1 MNDTAL
7 SSPEANAPADENN
20 SNPGQLQFQLNSVL
34 ILTCVVSLTLTG
46 YLFLQYR
53 ALRRERAVLQPVV
66 TRFQTETQPLLQD
79 LNNKLVEF
87 GKTNPD
93 IRPLLDKY
101 GVASPTNLPAP
112 RR

>member
-1 MNDTAL
+1 MNETPLDQPAAAPGDTNGEL
-7 SSPEANAPADENN
+7 R
-20 SNPGQLQFQLNSVL
+20 FQLNSVL
-34 ILTCVVSLTLTG
+34 ILTCVVSLTLTA
-46 YLFLQYR
+46 YLLLQYR
-53 ALRRERAVLQPVV
+53 ALRRERANLRPVV

-112 RR
+112 RK